1 MIELYRPDVLRGLR
15 RKMRRKRS
23 NVIVNEF
30 LESGNNYDE
39 LTFESCGCRPLTKMT
54 NINRYTWNY
63 DIPVKVIIV
72 NGDCYIVRIDGN
84 EKEYRKEISELYQ

>member
-1 MIELYRPDVLRGLR
+1 
-15 RKMRRKRS
+15 
-23 NVIVNEF
+23 
-30 LESGNNYDE
+30 
-39 LTFESCGCRPLTKMT
+39 MT
-54 NINRYTWNY
+54 NINRYTWNH